1 MEFAIG
7 VFAVLIRS
15 LVGLWGYSGAGKPPM
30 FGDFE
35 AQRHWLE
42 ITTSISIRDWY
53 RHTPLNDLLYWG
65 LDYPPLT
72 AYVSY
77 AYGKLAKV
85 LVPKLVEFET
95 SRGHESLSGKVYMRA
110 TVLMSDILLYIPTII
125 VMNRK
130 VTVETSKLGNV
141 TNTNSELC
149 ATLSAL
155 MLPALL
161 LIDHGH
167 FQYNGVCLALA
178 LIGILHISS
187 DSDIVGSIAFC
198 LSLNFK
204 QMSLYY
210 APVFFCCLLRKC
222 FMEPTIT
229 AKAVRF
235 VHLGVTVVTTF
246 GILWMPFCIWHSEEE
261 SCASSLLQVLSR
273 QFPFSRGI
281 FEDKVANIW
290 YTLSV
295 VVDFRTFMTAQ
306 QLLASSLSLTLLL
319 LFPTCLHLLTRP
331 ATLVTLLFAMMNS
344 SLAFFLASF
353 QVINVMFV
361 ILYIWISCY
370 FYDDFC
376 VIFPSCKRRLE
387 NFTL

>member
-1 MEFAIG
+1 MEFA
-7 VFAVLIRS
+7 AVIAILIRGV
-15 LVGLWGYSGAGKPPM
+15 VGLWGYSGAGKPPM
-30 FGDFE
+30 FGDCE

-42 ITTSISIRDWY
+42 VTISLPIGDWY
-53 RHTPLNDLLYWG
+53 RHTSANNLFYWG

-77 AYGKLAKV
+77 VYGKLAQV

-95 SRGHESLSGKVYMRA
+95 SRGHESVSGKVYMRA
-110 TVLMSDILLYIPTII
+110 TVLLADILLLIPVILSMSKHI
-125 VMNRK
+125 AADL
-130 VTVETSKLGNV
+130 SKLGRSS
-141 TNTNSELC
+141 TPRSEYC

-155 MLPALL
+155 LLPALV

-178 LIGILHISS
+178 LLGVLNISL

-204 QMSLYY
+204 QMTLYY

-222 FMEPTIT
+222 LVEPTLS
-229 AKAVRF
+229 AKLVRF
-235 VHLGVTVVTTF
+235 VRLGVTVVATF
-246 GILWMPFCIWHSEEE
+246 GVLWAPFCIWHSEEDT
-261 SCASSLLQVLSR
+261 CVSSLSQVLSR

-290 YTLSV
+290 YSLSV
-295 VVDFRTFMTAQ
+295 VVDFRTFMSPS
-306 QLLASSLSLTLLL
+306 QLLASSLSLTLAL

-331 ATLVTLLFAMMNS
+331 ASIVTLLFAMINS

-353 QVINVMFV
+353 QVSWVY
-361 ILYIWISCY
+361 LAAYC
-370 FYDDFC
+370 
-376 VIFPSCKRRLE
+376 
-387 NFTL
+387 